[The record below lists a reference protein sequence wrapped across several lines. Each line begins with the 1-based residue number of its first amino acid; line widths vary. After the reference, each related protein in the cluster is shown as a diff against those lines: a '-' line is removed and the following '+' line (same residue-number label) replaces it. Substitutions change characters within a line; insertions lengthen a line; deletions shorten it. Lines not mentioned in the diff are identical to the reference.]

1 MPTSAASLRWW
12 RGIDPSV
19 PGRFH
24 QHVTGWV
31 AFADG
36 ATMLLVPSRCCQSI
50 QNPGDCIMGAKF
62 QLGLVVRGQAEHGED
77 ISRRLGETLAMV
89 RLADRLGYDSVTK
102 TAHYSA
108 HPFQMLQLVP
118 MLARFTA
125 EAPRLR
131 LNAGVLLLP
140 LLSPLHVAE
149 EFATLDVLSGGK
161 IILGVGLGYRDV
173 EFKAFGVPRAQ
184 RARRF
189 EANLIAIRRLWTED
203 KVSMRTPYFELDDA
217 SCLPKPLQRPH
228 PPLWVGANA
237 DVAVERAARLG
248 DCWYI
253 GPAVEISAVE
263 RQMELYRRALDA
275 AGKPF
280 PAELPMRREVFVAR
294 TKEEAIR
301 LCAPYL
307 SAKYKAYHSWGQELP
322 ADDSGFDQEF
332 TNLIGDRFL
341 IGSPD
346 EVTEQILTLH
356 RRIGANHLVMSTE
369 WAGMPENLATETI
382 EMIAKELFPRV
393 RQGL

>member
-1 MPTSAASLRWW
+1 MTAS
-12 RGIDPSV
+12 
-19 PGRFH
+19 
-24 QHVTGWV
+24 
-31 AFADG
+31 
-36 ATMLLVPSRCCQSI
+36 
-50 QNPGDCIMGAKF
+50 F
-62 QLGLVVRGQAEHGED
+62 QFGLVVRGQAEHGED
-77 ISRRLGETLAMV
+77 ISRRLHETLAMV
-89 RLADRLGYDSVTK
+89 RLANRLGYDSVTK

-131 LNAGVLLLP
+131 VNAGVLLLP
-140 LLSPLHVAE
+140 LYSPLHVAE

-161 IILGVGLGYRDV
+161 IILGIGLGYRDV
-173 EFKAFGVPRAQ
+173 EFKAFGVPRRE

-189 EANLIAIRRLWTED
+189 EANLIAIRRLWTEN
-203 KVSMRTPYFELDDA
+203 KVTMQTPYFELDAA

-228 PPLWVGANA
+228 PPIWIGANA
-237 DVAVERAARLG
+237 DAAVERAARMG

-263 RQMELYRRALDA
+263 RQMDLYRRALDA

-294 TKEEAIR
+294 TRADAIR
-301 LCAPYL
+301 LCAPFL
-307 SAKYKAYHSWGQELP
+307 GTKYQAYHAWRQELP

-332 TNLIGDRFL
+332 ENLIGDRFL

-346 EVTEQILTLH
+346 EVAEQIMSLH
-356 RRIGANHLVMSTE
+356 RRLGVNHLVMSTE
-369 WAGMPENLATETI
+369 WAGMPASLASETI
-382 EMIAKELFPRV
+382 EMIARDVFPRV

>member
-1 MPTSAASLRWW
+1 MTSS
-12 RGIDPSV
+12 
-19 PGRFH
+19 
-24 QHVTGWV
+24 
-31 AFADG
+31 
-36 ATMLLVPSRCCQSI
+36 
-50 QNPGDCIMGAKF
+50 F
-62 QLGLVVRGQAEHGED
+62 QFGLVIRGQAEHGED
-77 ISRRLGETLAMV
+77 ISRRLQETLDMV
-89 RLADRLGYDSVTK
+89 RLADRLGFDSVTK

-108 HPFQMLQLVP
+108 HPFQMLQMVP

-140 LLSPLHVAE
+140 LYSPLHVAE

-173 EFKAFGVPRAQ
+173 EFKAFGMPRQQ

-189 EANLIAIRRLWTED
+189 EANLIAIRRLWSED

-228 PPLWVGANA
+228 PPIWIGANA
-237 DVAVERAARLG
+237 DPAVERAARLG

-253 GPAVEISAVE
+253 GPGVERATVE

-280 PAELPMRREVFVAR
+280 PTELPMRREVFVAR
-294 TKEEAIR
+294 TRADAIR

-307 SAKYKAYHSWGQELP
+307 GAKYKAYHAWHQELP
-322 ADDSGFDQEF
+322 ADDSG
-332 TNLIGDRFL
+332 
-341 IGSPD
+341 
-346 EVTEQILTLH
+346 LT
-356 RRIGANHLVMSTE
+356 RSSRA
-369 WAGMPENLATETI
+369 
-382 EMIAKELFPRV
+382 
-393 RQGL
+393 

>member
-1 MPTSAASLRWW
+1 MSMPA
-12 RGIDPSV
+12 
-19 PGRFH
+19 
-24 QHVTGWV
+24 Q
-31 AFADG
+31 
-36 ATMLLVPSRCCQSI
+36 
-50 QNPGDCIMGAKF
+50 F
-62 QLGLVVRGQAEHGED
+62 QFGLVVRGQAEQGED
-77 ISRRLGETLAMV
+77 ISRRFQETLAFV
-89 RLADRLGYDSVTK
+89 RQADALGFDSVTK

-108 HPFQMLQLVP
+108 YPFQMLQLVP
-118 MLARFTA
+118 MLARFAA

-149 EFATLDVLSGGK
+149 EFATLDVISGGK

-173 EFKAFGVPRAQ
+173 EFKAFGVPRTQ

-189 EANLIAIRRLWTED
+189 AANLVAIRRLWTED
-203 KVSMRTPYFELDDA
+203 KVSMKADHFELDDA
-217 SCLPKPLQRPH
+217 SCLPKPVQRPH
-228 PPLWVGANA
+228 PPIWVGANA
-237 DVAVERAARLG
+237 DRAVERAARLG

-253 GPAVEISAVE
+253 GPAVEVATVE

-294 TKEEAIR
+294 TRDEAIR

-307 SAKYKAYHSWGQELP
+307 GAKYQAYHSWGQELP
-322 ADDSGFDQEF
+322 ADDSGFDQDF
-332 TNLIGDRFL
+332 ASLIGDRFL

-346 EVTEQILTLH
+346 EVAAQILAIH
-356 RRIGANHLVMSTE
+356 RRLGVNHLVMSTE
-369 WAGMPENLATETI
+369 WAGMPESLAIETI